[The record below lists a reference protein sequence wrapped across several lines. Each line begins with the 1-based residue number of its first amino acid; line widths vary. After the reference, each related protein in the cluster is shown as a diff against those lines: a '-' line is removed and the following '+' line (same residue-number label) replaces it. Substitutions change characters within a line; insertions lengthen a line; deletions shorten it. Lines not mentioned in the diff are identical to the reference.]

1 MTDVFLLQDYC
12 FSATIIV
19 EIKKGAVMKELH
31 THSHDYLKE
40 ATDEEKDI
48 FITVLCT
55 LASADG
61 KINPEEMQ
69 YIDELAKDANI
80 EIRPVFF
87 SCPIDICIERTTQ
100 MQNRPLALVLLKHM
114 FILAYTDNEFSDSE
128 GNFICQISQALNIEP
143 EKVQEISS
151 WVIDRIIWLE
161 QEEHI
166 FEE

>member
-1 MTDVFLLQDYC
+1 
-12 FSATIIV
+12 
-19 EIKKGAVMKELH
+19 MKELY

-40 ATDEEKDI
+40 ATDEEKNI

-61 KINPEEMQ
+61 KIKPEEME
-69 YIDELAKDANI
+69 YIDGLARKSDI

-87 SCPIDICIERTTQ
+87 SCPAETCIEKAAQ
-100 MQNRPLALVLLKHM
+100 IQNRHLALALLKHM
-114 FILAYTDNEFSDSE
+114 FVLAYTDNEFSDSE
-128 GNFICQISQALNIEP
+128 GNFICRISQAMNIEA

-161 QEEHI
+161 QAAQI